1 MSEDIKTKPH
11 AFDLV
16 KISNRIVMWVMGPDE
31 LELIKIN
38 KRIAKSLINTGTMP
52 TWYVDSG
59 DLVFDLKNWR

>member
-16 KISNRIVMWVMGPDE
+16 KIANRIEMWVMGPEE

-38 KRIAKSLINTGTMP
+38 KRIANSLINTGTLP
-52 TWYVDSG
+52 TWYVEAG